1 MTLSD
6 VKLYLRIDY
15 DAEDTLL
22 ETMLQAAENYMVS
35 AVTDYEKNYSES
47 EKYAAAAD
55 ICKMAII
62 AQMYEDRNSQQK
74 GDFGFVIRSMI
85 NQLEYWSEEH
95 HDS

>member
-6 VKLYLRIDY
+6 VKLYLRIDT
-15 DAEDTLL
+15 DADDTLL
-22 ETMLQAAENYMVS
+22 KTMMQAADNYMIG
-35 AVTDYEKNYSES
+35 AVTDYKRNYSES

-62 AQMYEDRNSQQK
+62 AQMYEDRNSQQE

-85 NQLEYWSEEH
+85 NQLEYWSEA
-95 HDS
+95 DD

>member
-1 MTLSD
+1 MTLQD

-15 DAEDTLL
+15 DADDTLL
-22 ETMLQAAENYMVS
+22 GTMIKAAENYMIG
-35 AVTDYEKNYSES
+35 AVTGYKKNYAEN

-85 NQLEYWSEEH
+85 NQLEYWSEEN
-95 HDS
+95 DGT

>member
-6 VKLYLRIDY
+6 VKLYLRIDT
-15 DAEDTLL
+15 DADDTLL
-22 ETMLQAAENYMVS
+22 ETMMQAADNYMIG
-35 AVTDYEKNYSES
+35 AVTGYEKNYAES
-47 EKYAAAAD
+47 EKYASAAD

-85 NQLEYWSEEH
+85 NQLEYWSEA
-95 HDS
+95 DD